1 MGRISKGAMCS
12 IKDCNEPAVRS
23 ISRVEFEKSKLGLP
37 LKEDKETTRGR
48 VYLCKK
54 HYSEYKKA
62 YRKNVWSLERFS
74 R

>member
-1 MGRISKGAMCS
+1 MGKISKGVTCS
-12 IKDCNEPAVRS
+12 IKDCNEQAVRS
-23 ISRVEFEKSKLGLP
+23 ISREEFEKSRSGLA
-37 LKEDKETTRGR
+37 LKEDVKGR

-54 HYSEYKKA
+54 HYNEYKKA